1 MRDASAVTATPPPVL
16 LHLGDDAHGVDRYA
30 RTVARAVA
38 DADPRVELRLFDP
51 ATLDGD
57 ATAGPDAV
65 ALLPRVHVQFTDR
78 LWGRDPEHAAARI
91 EALAR
96 RTRVLVTLH
105 DLPQA
110 SDGPTRLPRRLGCY
124 RRVVAA
130 ATAVV
135 CNSEHERTLL
145 DELTTDAPSTIAPTT
160 TAVVPLPVPTAAT
173 APERGTWRS
182 DGSVAVL
189 GFFYPG
195 KGHREVVDAVAHLAR
210 AGTVDPV
217 PPVVALG
224 RASAGHEGELA
235 ELAAL
240 ANARGVAFSSTGFL
254 SDADLVAR
262 SRSAA
267 VPVIAHQHVS
277 ASGSLTDW
285 IAAGRRPLVPD
296 SGYFREM
303 ADLRPGTT
311 TPVPAADLPAA
322 IAHALANPAS
332 TWQDA
337 RAVTRP
343 DLADTARSHLALWAA
358 DAATSGPEA

>member
-1 MRDASAVTATPPPVL
+1 MRVETAATVTQPPVL

-38 DADPRVELRLFDP
+38 DLDPGVQLRLFDP

-57 ATAGPDAV
+57 GDGDGDGAP
-65 ALLPRVHVQFTDR
+65 LPPRVHVQFTDR
-78 LWGRDPEHAAARI
+78 LWGEDPEHAAARI

-96 RTRVLVTLH
+96 RSRVLVTLH
-105 DLPQA
+105 DLPQT
-110 SDGPTRLPRRLGCY
+110 SDGPTRLPRRLACY

-130 ATAVV
+130 ASAVV

-145 DELTTDAPSTIAPTT
+145 GALAPNAPTASV
-160 TAVVPLPVPTAAT
+160 AVVPLPVPSAAR
-173 APERGTWRS
+173 APEPGTWRS

-210 AGTVDPV
+210 TGAVDPV

-235 ELAAL
+235 ELAEL
-240 ANARGVAFSSTGFL
+240 ARERGVTFSSTGFL
-254 SDADLVAR
+254 SDADLLAR

-285 IAAGRRPLVPD
+285 LAAGRRPLVLD
-296 SGYFREM
+296 SAYFREM

-322 IAHALANPAS
+322 IAHALAHPAS

-337 RAVTRP
+337 GAVTRP

-358 DAATSGPEA
+358 DGATARPEP